1 MYSSFYLGKKKIE
14 VHLLCTG
21 RKMKACISVSAQGQ
35 LLSNWLSI
43 ATYRQGGP

>member
-1 MYSSFYLGKKKIE
+1 MYSLFYLGKKKNRSTLA
-14 VHLLCTG
+14 V